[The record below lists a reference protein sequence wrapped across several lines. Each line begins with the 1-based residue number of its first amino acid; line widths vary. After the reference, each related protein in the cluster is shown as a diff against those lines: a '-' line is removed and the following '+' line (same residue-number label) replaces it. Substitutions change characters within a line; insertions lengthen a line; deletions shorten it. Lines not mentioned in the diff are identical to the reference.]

1 MPDLTRREL
10 IAAGA
15 TGAALAA
22 AGGVALA
29 EELGSKS
36 GAPTLPHDPTPAKF
50 KLADIKPH
58 VDTDWGTVREC
69 TVKNFPI
76 LEDSDAACSC

>member
-50 KLADIKPH
+50 TLADIKPH

-69 TVKNFPI
+69 TVKTSP
-76 LEDSDAACSC
+76 SWKRATRPCSC